1 MTEVLIVGAGPVG
14 LTMALACQKQGLS
27 IRLIDKLAAP
37 SGLSKALTVWSGTM
51 EMLDG
56 LDVAGAFLGQGITSQ
71 GLTIS
76 RGRRVLVEITGS
88 QVVDSLF
95 PLTILLPQAETERI
109 LTGAFESR
117 GGIVER
123 EIELD
128 SLATGEAGV
137 EVRLKR
143 ADGTIENAGFRWVIG
158 CDGAHSTVRHLL
170 GIQFDGVAIEEPF
183 VLCDA
188 RIEGAIDEAT
198 AQIYWS
204 GSGPLAVF
212 PVIRGVWRLIAT
224 RSKSG
229 VEGDP
234 TLEEMQALVDERGPG
249 GWKLSDPTWLSVF
262 RISERMVDRYRCGR
276 VFLAGDAA
284 HVHSPAG
291 GQGMNLGMQDAANLA
306 WKLAIASGGRGEA
319 AGVLDSYQA
328 ERLPVAEK
336 VLNDS
341 GRLIRASVGG
351 NRVLDY
357 IRDSAVRV
365 ASHFAGLKKRMVGEL
380 SGLEIQYPEGTLVA
394 SDEAWEEDWRPHGF
408 IPGTRPRDAVVY
420 FGQEPVSLFKM
431 WPPPLF
437 TLLLFSGRKP
447 IYRDVD
453 RLDAVRLVGEGWE
466 DLLRVVQVW
475 CGDQPPPGQWLMDPR
490 GAAHRKF
497 GVELPAFYL
506 IRPDQYVALRSQPA
520 EAGVLQTWLGK
531 AFGEFRA
538 VAAEG

>member
-1 MTEVLIVGAGPVG
+1 
-14 LTMALACQKQGLS
+14 
-27 IRLIDKLAAP
+27 
-37 SGLSKALTVWSGTM
+37 
-51 EMLDG
+51 
-56 LDVAGAFLGQGITSQ
+56 
-71 GLTIS
+71 
-76 RGRRVLVEITGS
+76 
-88 QVVDSLF
+88 
-95 PLTILLPQAETERI
+95 
-109 LTGAFESR
+109 
-117 GGIVER
+117 
-123 EIELD
+123 
-128 SLATGEAGV
+128 
-137 EVRLKR
+137 
-143 ADGTIENAGFRWVIG
+143 VIG